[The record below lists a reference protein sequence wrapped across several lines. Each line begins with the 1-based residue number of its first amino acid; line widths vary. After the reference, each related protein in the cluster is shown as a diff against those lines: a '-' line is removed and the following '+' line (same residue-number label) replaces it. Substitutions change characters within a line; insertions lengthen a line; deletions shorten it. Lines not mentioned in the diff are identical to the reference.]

1 VVFCNLSQL
10 YSHFCLFQVA
20 SFKPQ
25 EQHATLLI
33 DEIAIKSGLQYDSSL
48 CSVVGRSTVANA
60 SGLNEETATHAL
72 VFMLAGASSR
82 WKQIVACEFTGNSF
96 LASEILQKIM
106 TIIEKS
112 HEIGVTV
119 NYESRYI
126 RYGSSESWHLEAFKH
141 SGQQAQ

>member
-1 VVFCNLSQL
+1 
-10 YSHFCLFQVA
+10 VA